1 MKLPWK
7 KVKEERA
14 ESDNTE
20 NLAELIRALL
30 GSEEITKEKALEI
43 PAVASSVAMIASSV
57 AAVDFKLYK
66 VEDGVPKLQQDDR
79 RVKLLND
86 DTGDTLDSI
95 QFWSAI
101 VGDYYL
107 DKGGYAFINKNFNRI
122 ESLHYVDATRISFLH
137 NNDPIFKEYRI
148 LCNAKKYYPFEFIK
162 ILRNTKNGWKGRS
175 ILEENPLLMQVAY
188 SELKFEESQTS
199 KGGNKKGFL
208 LAERK
213 LEKEAMDSLKEAFR
227 NLYSNNSENVVVLNN
242 GIKFQESSNTSV
254 ELQLQEMKEANTKEI
269 YKLFQIPPPIM
280 EGGATEEDKRR
291 FYEGS
296 IKSVLDAIKSQ
307 LNREMLLEKEKND
320 MYFDYDMSSLLKG
333 DVKSRYETYKT
344 ALDAGFLSVDEVRR
358 KENEQPIGLP
368 FVKLNLADVL
378 YDPKSKTVYA
388 INTDKSMSI
397 EDLKKGGNK
406 IDES

>member
-148 LCNAKKYYPFEFIK
+148 LCNA
-162 ILRNTKNGWKGRS
+162 
-175 ILEENPLLMQVAY
+175 
-188 SELKFEESQTS
+188 
-199 KGGNKKGFL
+199 
-208 LAERK
+208 
-213 LEKEAMDSLKEAFR
+213 
-227 NLYSNNSENVVVLNN
+227 
-242 GIKFQESSNTSV
+242 
-254 ELQLQEMKEANTKEI
+254 
-269 YKLFQIPPPIM
+269 
-280 EGGATEEDKRR
+280 
-291 FYEGS
+291 
-296 IKSVLDAIKSQ
+296 
-307 LNREMLLEKEKND
+307 
-320 MYFDYDMSSLLKG
+320 
-333 DVKSRYETYKT
+333 
-344 ALDAGFLSVDEVRR
+344 
-358 KENEQPIGLP
+358 
-368 FVKLNLADVL
+368 
-378 YDPKSKTVYA
+378 
-388 INTDKSMSI
+388 
-397 EDLKKGGNK
+397 
-406 IDES
+406 